1 MSSGRIRLSRA
12 VLAGIALVVIAGVG
26 AFYQFALRPSVP
38 KVEVASKEKLA
49 FPLPDKP
56 SIAVLPFTN
65 RSGEKELG
73 YFSDGLAEGII
84 NGLSKSDN
92 IFVIAR
98 NSTFKL
104 NFVCL
109 FI

>member
-1 MSSGRIRLSRA
+1 MRVYRVLMEPSA
-12 VLAGIALVVIAGVG
+12 VARRFSEVVSKDKLV
-26 AFYQFALRPSVP
+26 
-38 KVEVASKEKLA
+38 

-65 RSGEKELG
+65 MSSEKELE

-92 IFVIAR
+92 IFVISR
-98 NSTFKL
+98 NSTCTYKGRP
-104 NFVCL
+104 VKVKC
-109 FI
+109 IDGP